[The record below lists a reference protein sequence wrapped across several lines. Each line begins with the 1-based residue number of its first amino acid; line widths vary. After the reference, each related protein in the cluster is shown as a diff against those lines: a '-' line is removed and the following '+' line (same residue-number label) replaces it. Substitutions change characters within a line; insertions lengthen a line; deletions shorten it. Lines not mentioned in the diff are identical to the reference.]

1 MTSHDVLISGLGP
14 TGAVL
19 AGLLGQRGLRVA
31 VFDKSADLFPLP
43 RAVGLDH
50 EAMRIVQEL
59 GLSDEMTRIIDH
71 YRPSEYLGMDGQLIK
86 RLDTEPPPYRLGWE
100 PNYVFNQPKFETAI
114 RARLHEIPGITVHTN
129 AEVTAVSQTPKAV
142 HIQVKQHADGTE
154 ETHSARYLIACDGG
168 SSPIRKWMGIGLED
182 LGFDEPW
189 LVVDARVPQHVSDRL
204 PQTQVQYCEAQRPCT
219 YVYCTEDH
227 RRWEIMLNEDEYRTG
242 DFPDE
247 MLWPILQRWIQP
259 GEVKFWRRAAYR
271 FHGLIARQWRSS
283 NVFLAG
289 DAAHMT
295 PPFMAQGMVQG
306 LRDAHN
312 LAWKLAHVIQGQA
325 DESLLDTYELER
337 QPHVRSTTLKA
348 MELGRVICER
358 DPEKAR
364 QRDQKLRAEQGG
376 TVQTTYRQQM
386 IPGLTTGLI
395 HAPDPSA
402 GKVFPQPFIQAS
414 GSACLLD
421 DAVGSDFIFYFDET
435 DASLDLTRL
444 KQAADLLPIQ
454 WVAVKTSGPS
464 DLTKA
469 VSVNAPMLA
478 DWMKA
483 QSASAVL
490 VRPDKYVYGSADTL
504 ASSIALINALRAS
517 IHNPM
522 RTVKP

>member
-31 VFDKSADLFPLP
+31 VFDKSEDLFPLP

-59 GLSDEMTRIIDH
+59 GISEEMTKIIDH

-114 RARLHEIPGITVHTN
+114 RARLHQIPGITVYKN
-129 AEVTAVSQTPKAV
+129 SEVTSVRQTSNK
-142 HIQVKQHADGTE
+142 VKIKVKRLADSTE
-154 ETHSARYLIACDGG
+154 ETYSARYLIACDGG
-168 SSPIRKWMGIGLED
+168 SSPIRKSMGIELED
-182 LGFDEPW
+182 LGFNEPW
-189 LVVDARVPQHVSDRL
+189 LVVDARVPQHVSEKL
-204 PQTQVQYCEAQRPCT
+204 PQTQVQYCEAERPCT
-219 YVYCTEDH
+219 FVYCTDDH

-312 LAWKLAHVIQGQA
+312 LAWKLAHVIEGKA
-325 DESLLDTYELER
+325 HTDLLDTYELER
-337 QPHVRSTTLKA
+337 LPHVRSTTLKA
-348 MELGRVICER
+348 IELGRVICER

-364 QRDQKLRAEQGG
+364 VRDQKLREEQGG
-376 TVQTTYRQQM
+376 TVQTAYRQQM

-395 HAPDPSA
+395 QTNNLSA
-402 GKVFPQPFIQAS
+402 GKVFPQPFIEIE
-414 GSACLLD
+414 GSACMLD
-421 DAVGSDFIFYFDET
+421 DKVGSDYVFYY
-435 DASLDLTRL
+435 DATNESLDLSQL
-444 KQAADLLPIQ
+444 KNAAGPLSIHF
-454 WVAVKTSGPS
+454 VAITKNGPS
-464 DLTKA
+464 DLKK
-469 VSVNAPMLA
+469 VFSVNAPMIA
-478 DWMKA
+478 DWMRTH
-483 QSASAVL
+483 SASTVL
-490 VRPDKYVYGSADTL
+490 VRPDKYVYGCADTL
-504 ASSIALINALRAS
+504 ESSIALINALRRRV
-517 IHNPM
+517 ICP
-522 RTVKP
+522 